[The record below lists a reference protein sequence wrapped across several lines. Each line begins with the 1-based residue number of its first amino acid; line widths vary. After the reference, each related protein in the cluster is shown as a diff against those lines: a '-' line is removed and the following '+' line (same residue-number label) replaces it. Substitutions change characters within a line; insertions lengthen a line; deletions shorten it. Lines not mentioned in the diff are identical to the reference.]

1 MFGRVGTAR
10 PEGPGG
16 ESRCRG
22 VASEVSAWKDR
33 SIVIHC
39 HHGARSRSACELLR
53 SLGFEHVENLA
64 GGIDRWSTEV
74 DPGVPR
80 Y

>member
-1 MFGRVGTAR
+1 M
-10 PEGPGG
+10 
-16 ESRCRG
+16 
-22 VASEVSAWKDR
+22 
-33 SIVIHC
+33 IHC